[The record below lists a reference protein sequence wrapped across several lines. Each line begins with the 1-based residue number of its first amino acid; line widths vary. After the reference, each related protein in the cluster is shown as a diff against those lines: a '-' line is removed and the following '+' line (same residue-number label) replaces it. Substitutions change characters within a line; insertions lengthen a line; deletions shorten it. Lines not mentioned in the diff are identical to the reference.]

1 VQRIVPTVKGETMS
15 IAATLDASSEFSSD
29 QRVVAAEDPRT
40 STAREPELVPF
51 AAWDGFQLTG
61 HWTLPA
67 EPTRVTVIHPATAVP
82 QRYYLAF
89 ASWLAARGHA
99 VLVYDYRGIG
109 LSRTGSLRGFRASMD
124 EWVYSDAPAA
134 MQLARKRFPD
144 LPLSVIGHSMGGH
157 AMMMNGTL
165 AQASSAAFVG
175 SGSGYWGYTHG
186 LLRLQRL
193 TVWNVLFPGFLNT
206 LGYVPGWAGIG
217 EDLPHGVASQWCDRC
232 LNPTYFEPRIAEEIR
247 HNLRDLPL
255 KVRSYAFTDDD
266 YINPDAV
273 NDFAQYFPEGRFEL
287 RTLSP
292 AEAGRRSIGHFRA
305 FRPDDTNQLWTDIAG
320 WLEA

>member
-1 VQRIVPTVKGETMS
+1 MKGETMPIATALDTS
-15 IAATLDASSEFSSD
+15 HDLPATPDPGSVPIGAAATMP
-29 QRVVAAEDPRT
+29 DPQAVR
-40 STAREPELVPF
+40 F
-51 AAWDGFQLTG
+51 DAWDGHPLTG

-99 VLVYDYRGIG
+99 VFVYDYRGIG
-109 LSRTGSLRGFRASMD
+109 LSRSGSLRGFRASMD
-124 EWVYSDAPAA
+124 EWIHSDAPAA
-134 MQLARKRFPD
+134 MQHARTRFPD
-144 LPLSVIGHSMGGH
+144 LPLSVVGHSMGGH
-157 AMMMNGTL
+157 ALIMNGTL
-165 AQASSAAFVG
+165 THATSAAFVG
-175 SGSGYWGYTHG
+175 SGSGYWGFTRG

-217 EDLPHGVASQWCDRC
+217 EDLPHGVASQWRNRC
-232 LNPTYFEPRIAEEIR
+232 MNPAYFESRIADEIR
-247 HNLRDLPL
+247 QNLRDLQFT
-255 KVRSYAFTDDD
+255 VRSYAFTDDD

-292 AEAGRRSIGHFRA
+292 AQAGRRSIGHFRA
-305 FRPDDTNQLWTDIAG
+305 FRPDDTNQLWNDIAE